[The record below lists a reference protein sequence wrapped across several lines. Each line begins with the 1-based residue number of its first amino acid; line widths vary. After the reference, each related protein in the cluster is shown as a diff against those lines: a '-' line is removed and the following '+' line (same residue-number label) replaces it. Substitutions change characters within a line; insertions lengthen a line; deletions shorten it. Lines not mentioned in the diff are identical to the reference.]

1 MARFAPTHQRIHSAY
16 TARTQRTKLAGYSYL
31 GVGIAPHIPVNDWG
45 VEVVHVHEA
54 TGGVEQ
60 HAGSVLP
67 PERSLLSLRQRV
79 GVIVGSRREGDA
91 EEMVV
96 EGTAAHELEYE
107 AAVRAVE

>member
-1 MARFAPTHQRIHSAY
+1 MRTRFAPPPHSADI
-16 TARTQRTKLAGYSYL
+16 AHTQRAHSTPSA
-31 GVGIAPHIPVNDWG
+31 GIAPDVPVNDRRY
-45 VEVVHVHEA
+45 EAVHIHET

-60 HAGSVLP
+60 DAGSVLP
-67 PERSLLSLRQRV
+67 PEGSSLRRRV
-79 GVIVGSRREGDA
+79 RVIVGIYSRREGDA

>member
-1 MARFAPTHQRIHSAY
+1 M
-16 TARTQRTKLAGYSYL
+16 
-31 GVGIAPHIPVNDWG
+31 
-45 VEVVHVHEA
+45 HVREA

-67 PERSLLSLRQRV
+67 PEGSSLRRRV
-79 GVIVGSRREGDA
+79 RVIVGIYSRREGDA